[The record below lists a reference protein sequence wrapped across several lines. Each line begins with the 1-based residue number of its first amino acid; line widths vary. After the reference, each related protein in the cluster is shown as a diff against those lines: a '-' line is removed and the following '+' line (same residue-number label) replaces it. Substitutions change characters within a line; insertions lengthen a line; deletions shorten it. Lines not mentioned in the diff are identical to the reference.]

1 MPSER
6 GLSHCALLCSV
17 RRNATGVDVARDQA
31 VFRHVVMIAR
41 LNQTLLADDYRP
53 AAATSR
59 LSESWTLGTSR
70 REIGQGALGVLAL
83 VVYRFLTPQWR
94 LLAPLAPFGLVAVV
108 YLAPGTIFAAHDGSE
123 IHMTTQVGQLVI
135 FALLSG

>member
-1 MPSER
+1 
-6 GLSHCALLCSV
+6 
-17 RRNATGVDVARDQA
+17 
-31 VFRHVVMIAR
+31 MIAR

-108 YLAPGTIFAAHDGSE
+108 YPAPGTIFTAHDGSE